1 MGRRPGTP
9 APTRPPLALAARRNG
24 LVRLDEALGSAFDRE
39 AGSEVAAEEVAEL
52 LAPLLV
58 QLAPLVIEHVVE

>member
-1 MGRRPGTP
+1 
-9 APTRPPLALAARRNG
+9 
-24 LVRLDEALGSAFDRE
+24 VRLDEALGSAFDRE